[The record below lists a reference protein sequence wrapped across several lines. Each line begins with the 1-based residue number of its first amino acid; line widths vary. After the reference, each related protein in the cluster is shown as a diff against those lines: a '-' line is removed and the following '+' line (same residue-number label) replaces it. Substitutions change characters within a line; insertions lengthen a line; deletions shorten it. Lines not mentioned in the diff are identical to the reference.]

1 MGTVRSVV
9 DSVTTVAVNGTL
21 SEELRV
27 ALLGAAIKLA
37 AALQKPEDAITK
49 LAYQVCLLL

>member
-49 LAYQVCLLL
+49 LTYQVCLLL